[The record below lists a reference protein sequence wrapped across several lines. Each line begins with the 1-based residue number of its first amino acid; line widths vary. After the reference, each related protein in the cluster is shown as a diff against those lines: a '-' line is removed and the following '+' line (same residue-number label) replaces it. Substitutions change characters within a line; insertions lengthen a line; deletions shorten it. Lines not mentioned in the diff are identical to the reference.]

1 MWYLRHAE
9 HHAKSRTSLF
19 GLDQETLFFDYL
31 NLLCGHPL
39 SSGYGVV
46 NGSVQHQIS
55 WLVASRLGLVGVRWI
70 WWKRKYKKRFTL
82 RRKLSGKHHQPTD
95 QEAKWSAF
103 LEPLQECSLVSRSSR
118 SSGFQRR
125 PKWLLVSFIFF
136 SSNAF
141 AFAPGMHAKIKLLNE
156 ECLLMNF
163 FCLFQAIPTS

>member
-1 MWYLRHAE
+1 MQKAALLYLAWIKKH
-9 HHAKSRTSLF
+9 F
-19 GLDQETLFFDYL
+19 FFDYL

-95 QEAKWSAF
+95 QEAKFLLRKFVLFCFVSFCFVLEKLFQKENCLKSNFLRNF
-103 LEPLQECSLVSRSSR
+103 LEKF
-118 SSGFQRR
+118 FQN
-125 PKWLLVSFIFF
+125 KFF
-136 SSNAF
+136 AK
-141 AFAPGMHAKIKLLNE
+141 KIKRN
-156 ECLLMNF
+156 
-163 FCLFQAIPTS
+163 

>member
-1 MWYLRHAE
+1 MVKILQHLKILKMWYLRHAE

-125 PKWLLVSFIFF
+125 PKWLW
-136 SSNAF
+136 SS
-141 AFAPGMHAKIKLLNE
+141 H
-156 ECLLMNF
+156 
-163 FCLFQAIPTS
+163 SSV

>member
-1 MWYLRHAE
+1 MVKILQHLKIIKMWYLRHAE

-31 NLLCGHPL
+31 NFLCGHPL
-39 SSGYGVV
+39 SSGYGIV
-46 NGSVQHQIS
+46 NGYVQHQIS

-118 SSGFQRR
+118 SSGF
-125 PKWLLVSFIFF
+125 
-136 SSNAF
+136 
-141 AFAPGMHAKIKLLNE
+141 HAGWKKNY
-156 ECLLMNF
+156 
-163 FCLFQAIPTS
+163 AW